1 MRFYIGK
8 DIAGKIQVGKAGGEN
23 WKGGYKSIGRIINK
37 WNIFH
42 AEHTM
47 TGSEEMSG
55 GYGWKRD

>member
-1 MRFYIGK
+1 MSGK
-8 DIAGKIQVGKAGGEN
+8 EEVKAGKSNCGLLFSRE
-23 WKGGYKSIGRIINK
+23 YKSR
-37 WNIFH
+37 WNNFH